1 MEHYRKGRNEEEEL
15 RKDNIPMKD
24 LPLQYGW
31 QEVTG
36 STRVRA
42 DVGALC
48 KLIKEEGALVIGG
61 SGTNTEK
68 VVTLAEIIK
77 RRIKNVR
84 QEIKIGEKVVREFW
98 DPKTEE
104 LDPLVVTRHVPTVH
118 ILLEINKGEV
128 SKSLDLM
135 DVLWGE
141 ESKPGSG
148 GKRKRPR
155 KNGRKKEEHLVE
167 NLSKVNIT

>member
-1 MEHYRKGRNEEEEL
+1 MG
-15 RKDNIPMKD
+15 DNIPMKD

-48 KLIKEEGALVIGG
+48 KLLKEEGALVIGG
-61 SGTNTEK
+61 SGTNT
-68 VVTLAEIIK
+68 
-77 RRIKNVR
+77 
-84 QEIKIGEKVVREFW
+84 EKVVREFW

-118 ILLEINKGEV
+118 ILLEINKGEF

-155 KNGRKKEEHLVE
+155 KNGRKKEEQLVE
-167 NLSKVNIT
+167 NLSK